1 MWLGTFRSGTGNE
14 GEMEWVITGIVAAA
28 VGVAAYLGGGEA
40 YRRKRHQT
48 AESAQELVGDAR
60 SEAQAILSRAE
71 EQARALAESYR
82 EREEASLDHR
92 RVEVGALE
100 ERMAQRE
107 ATMEQRASNLTQR
120 EELLIGK
127 ERALAEQ
134 RTTLAAV
141 EEQARSDLERIAGF
155 DARAAKEEL
164 MEKVEDEARREAM
177 VLVRDIEVRAREEA
191 ERRARRILATAV
203 QRLASD
209 VVSESTVS
217 VVPLPS
223 DEMKGRII
231 GRDGRN
237 IRTFESVTG
246 VNLIVDDT
254 PESVS
259 VSTFDP
265 VRREVARL
273 ALVRL
278 VEDGRIHPASIE
290 EAYTKAQAEVEQ
302 SVRDAGEWAMLEVG
316 VGRMHPELVTLLGRL
331 RYRTSYGQNVL
342 NHLVESAHIAG
353 MLASE
358 LGMDPTEAK
367 RSAFL
372 HDIGKAVSHEV
383 GGSHALV
390 GAEIARRFGEDASV
404 VHAIEAHHNEV
415 EPRTLTAVLVQAA
428 DAVSAAR
435 PGARREALESYVRR
449 LERLEELAGAFD
461 GVDRVFAL
469 QAGREIRVV
478 VDPGSVDDLAAS
490 QLARQISRRLEED
503 LQYPG
508 QIEVTVIR
516 EYRATDYA
524 R

>member
-1 MWLGTFRSGTGNE
+1 
-14 GEMEWVITGIVAAA
+14 MEWVITAAIAIA
-28 VGVAAYLGGGEA
+28 VGVVAFFAGREMH
-40 YRRKRHQT
+40 RRGRERV
-48 AESAQELVGDAR
+48 AESAQDLLGDAR
-60 SEAQAILSRAE
+60 VEAQKILSRADDE
-71 EQARALAESYR
+71 ARALAETYR

-92 RVEVGALE
+92 RLEATTLE
-100 ERMAQRE
+100 ERLSQRE
-107 ATMEQRASNLTQR
+107 ATLEQRAANLAQR
-120 EELLIGK
+120 EEMLIDK
-127 ERALAEQ
+127 ERGLSDERAKVAGL
-134 RTTLAAV
+134 
-141 EEQARSDLERIAGF
+141 EEESRSYLERVAGF
-155 DARAAKEEL
+155 DSRAAKEEL
-164 MEKVEDEARREAM
+164 LQKVEDEARREAM
-177 VLVRDIEVRAREEA
+177 VLVRDLEIKAREEA
-191 ERRARRILATAV
+191 DRRGRRILATAV
-203 QRLASD
+203 QRLAAE
-209 VVSESTVS
+209 VVAETTVS

-237 IRTFESVTG
+237 IRTFEAVTG

-254 PESVS
+254 PEAVS

-273 ALVRL
+273 ALERL

-290 EAYTKAQAEVEQ
+290 EAYEKAHAQVEQ
-302 SVRDAGEWAMLEVG
+302 TIRDSGEWALLEVG
-316 VGRMHPELVTLLGRL
+316 VTRMHPELITLLGRL

-353 MLASE
+353 MLAAE
-358 LGMDPTEAK
+358 LGLEATEAK
-367 RSAFL
+367 RAAFL

-383 GGSHALV
+383 GGSHALI
-390 GAEIARRFGEDASV
+390 GAEIARRFGEDASI

-449 LERLEELAGAFD
+449 LAKLEEIAGSFD
-461 GVDRVFAL
+461 GVDRVFAM
-469 QAGREIRVV
+469 QAGREIRVA

-490 QLARQISRRLEED
+490 QLARQIARRLEDE